1 MKKFQFQLDTVLRY
15 KLQVLDTRLAEH
27 GAVMAQVNRQEEALG
42 QAQDNLWSCEEEY
55 RQKQAEGM
63 TVLEAMKY
71 QTGIEVLEKVRR
83 REEEKLRRLQQLEE
97 EKRAR
102 VVEAKQE
109 TSSLERLKELK
120 LEEYNSAVAK
130 EEEKL
135 IDDLVMAR
143 RAASLAQA
151 ETPA

>member
-15 KLQVLDTRLAEH
+15 KQQVLDTRLAEH
-27 GAVMAQVNRQEEALG
+27 GAVMAQVNQQEEVLG
-42 QAQDNLWSCEEEY
+42 QAQDNLWFCEEEY
-55 RQKQAEGM
+55 RLKQAEGM
-63 TVLEAMKY
+63 TIVEAMKY
-71 QTGIEVLEKVRR
+71 QTGIQVLEKTRQ
-83 REEEKLRRLQQLEE
+83 REEAKLRRLQQLEE

-130 EEEKL
+130 EEEKR

-143 RAASLAQA
+143 RAASAAQA
-151 ETPA
+151 NTPA